1 MKINRYSQMNL
12 NDFDYMFNTFITF
25 ESFQTMSRFLEF
37 NIDLSFK
44 TQQIITKDVK
54 GFVYEIDHLQYIIP
68 IQIQSFSTLEA

>member
-1 MKINRYSQMNL
+1 
-12 NDFDYMFNTFITF
+12 
-25 ESFQTMSRFLEF
+25 MSRFLEF
-37 NIDLSFK
+37 NIDVSFK